1 MAKSILQPLLFLCIS
16 VITFLVSY
24 LLATTVQ
31 VGTIAEGGLSLIMIV
46 MFLSFFIHWVMFIP
60 SYLFQTEKF
69 YDLTGTLTYLTV
81 VWFTYMLSNS
91 AGELKIGNLILA
103 LLISIWAVRL
113 GSFLFLRIHKA
124 GEDKRFRTIKPSA
137 SQFFMTWTL
146 QGFWVSICSMC
157 ALTAISS
164 EVGVI
169 INIFFYIGFALFLIG
184 FSIEIVADNQK
195 NTFRSLEENKD
206 KFITSGLWAKSRHPN
221 YFGEIMLWTAIAL
234 IALPSLGGAQYL
246 TLISPFFTYILLVH
260 ISGVRMLEDMG
271 NKKWGHLEEYKN
283 YKNKTPR
290 IIPKF

>member
-1 MAKSILQPLLFLCIS
+1 MKWYVNLLISI
-16 VITFLVSY
+16 
-24 LLATTVQ
+24 
-31 VGTIAEGGLSLIMIV
+31 IV
-46 MFLSFFIHWVMFIP
+46 FFIAIGIAYLTGSYIVYNAVILAFLIQWVAYIP
-60 SYLFQTEKF
+60 AYTFQTEKF
-69 YDLTGTLTYLTV
+69 YDLTGTLTYLSV
-81 VWFTYMLSNS
+81 VWFTYMLSNQL
-91 AGELKIGNLILA
+91 GELKIGNLILA

-124 GEDKRFRTIKPSA
+124 GEDKRFRKIKPSA

-164 EVGVI
+164 EIGVI
-169 INIFFYIGFALFLIG
+169 INIFFYIGFLLFLIG

-221 YFGEIMLWTAIAL
+221 YFGEIMLWTAIAI

-246 TLISPFFTYILLVH
+246 TLISPIFTYILLVH

-271 NKKWGHLEEYKN
+271 NKKWGHLEEYKD
-283 YKNKTPR
+283 YKEKTPR

>member
-1 MAKSILQPLLFLCIS
+1 MKWYVNLLISIIVF
-16 VITFLVSY
+16 F
-24 LLATTVQ
+24 
-31 VGTIAEGGLSLIMIV
+31 VGTGIAYLTGSYIVLNAVILAFLIQ
-46 MFLSFFIHWVMFIP
+46 WVAYIP
-60 SYLFQTEKF
+60 AYTFQTEKF

-91 AGELKIGNLILA
+91 AAEPKIGNLILA
-103 LLISIWAVRL
+103 SLISIWAVRL

-157 ALTAISS
+157 ALTAMSS
-164 EVGVI
+164 EMGVATI
-169 INIFFYIGFALFLIG
+169 WYSGNLGEISVNIFFCIGVVLFLIG

-221 YFGEIMLWTAIAL
+221 YFGEIILWTAIAL

-246 TLISPFFTYILLVH
+246 TLISPIFTYILLVH

-271 NKKWGHLEEYKN
+271 NKKWGHLEEYKD
-283 YKNKTPR
+283 YKDKTPR
-290 IIPKF
+290 IIPRF

>member
-1 MAKSILQPLLFLCIS
+1 MKWYVNLLISI
-16 VITFLVSY
+16 
-24 LLATTVQ
+24 
-31 VGTIAEGGLSLIMIV
+31 IV
-46 MFLSFFIHWVMFIP
+46 FFIATGIAYLTGSYIVLNAVILAFLIQWVAYIP
-60 SYLFQTEKF
+60 AYTFQTEKF

-246 TLISPFFTYILLVH
+246 TLISPIFTYILLVH

-271 NKKWGHLEEYKN
+271 NKKWGHLQEYRD
-283 YKNKTPR
+283 YKDKTPR

>member
-1 MAKSILQPLLFLCIS
+1 MKWYVNLLISIIVF
-16 VITFLVSY
+16 F
-24 LLATTVQ
+24 
-31 VGTIAEGGLSLIMIV
+31 VGTGIAYLTGSYIVLNAVILAFLIQ
-46 MFLSFFIHWVMFIP
+46 WVAYIP
-60 SYLFQTEKF
+60 AYTFQTEKF

-246 TLISPFFTYILLVH
+246 TLISPIFTYILLVH

-271 NKKWGHLEEYKN
+271 NKKWGHLQEYRD
-283 YKNKTPR
+283 YKDKTPR

>member
-1 MAKSILQPLLFLCIS
+1 MKWHINLLISIIVF
-16 VITFLVSY
+16 F
-24 LLATTVQ
+24 
-31 VGTIAEGGLSLIMIV
+31 VGTGIAYLTGSYIVFNAVILAFLIQ
-46 MFLSFFIHWVMFIP
+46 WVAYIP
-60 SYLFQTEKF
+60 AYTFQTEKF

-91 AGELKIGNLILA
+91 AGELKVGNLILA

-164 EVGVI
+164 EVGVVV
-169 INIFFYIGFALFLIG
+169 NIFFYIGFALFLIG
-184 FSIEIVADNQK
+184 FSIEVIADNQK

-206 KFITSGLWAKSRHPN
+206 KFIANGLWAKSRHPN
-221 YFGEIMLWTAIAL
+221 YFGEIMLWTGIAL
-234 IALPSLGGAQYL
+234 IALPSLSGTQYL
-246 TLISPFFTYILLVH
+246 TLISPVFTYILLVH

-283 YKNKTPR
+283 YKDKTPR
-290 IIPKF
+290 IIPKL

>member
-1 MAKSILQPLLFLCIS
+1 MKWYVNLLISIIVF
-16 VITFLVSY
+16 F
-24 LLATTVQ
+24 
-31 VGTIAEGGLSLIMIV
+31 VGTGIAYLTGSYIVFNAVILAFLIQ
-46 MFLSFFIHWVMFIP
+46 WVAYIP
-60 SYLFQTEKF
+60 AYTFQTEKF

-164 EVGVI
+164 EVGVVV
-169 INIFFYIGFALFLIG
+169 NIFFYIGFALFLIG
-184 FSIEIVADNQK
+184 FSIEVIADNQK

-206 KFITSGLWAKSRHPN
+206 KFIATGLWAKSRHPN
-221 YFGEIMLWTAIAL
+221 YFGEIMLWTGIAL
-234 IALPSLGGAQYL
+234 IALPSLSGTQYL
-246 TLISPFFTYILLVH
+246 TLISPVFTYILLVH

-283 YKNKTPR
+283 YKDKTPR
-290 IIPKF
+290 IIPKL

>member
-1 MAKSILQPLLFLCIS
+1 MKWHINLLISI
-16 VITFLVSY
+16 
-24 LLATTVQ
+24 
-31 VGTIAEGGLSLIMIV
+31 IV
-46 MFLSFFIHWVMFIP
+46 FFIGTGIAYLTGSYIVLNAVILAFLIQWVAYIP
-60 SYLFQTEKF
+60 AYTFQTEKF

-164 EVGVI
+164 EVGVVV
-169 INIFFYIGFALFLIG
+169 NIFFYIGFALFLIG
-184 FSIEIVADNQK
+184 FSIEVIADNQK

-206 KFITSGLWAKSRHPN
+206 KFIATGLWAKSRHPN

-234 IALPSLGGAQYL
+234 IALSSLGGAQYL
-246 TLISPFFTYILLVH
+246 TLISPIFTYVLLVH

-271 NKKWGHLEEYKN
+271 NKKWGHLEEYKD
-283 YKNKTPR
+283 YKDKTPR

>member
-1 MAKSILQPLLFLCIS
+1 MKWYVNLLISIIVF
-16 VITFLVSY
+16 F
-24 LLATTVQ
+24 
-31 VGTIAEGGLSLIMIV
+31 VGTGIAYLTGSYIVLNAVILAFLIQ
-46 MFLSFFIHWVMFIP
+46 WVAYIP
-60 SYLFQTEKF
+60 AYTFQTEKF

-91 AGELKIGNLILA
+91 AAEPKIGNLILA
-103 LLISIWAVRL
+103 SLISIWAVRL

-164 EVGVI
+164 EVGVVV
-169 INIFFYIGFALFLIG
+169 NIFFYIGFALFLIG
-184 FSIEIVADNQK
+184 FSIEVIADNQK

-206 KFITSGLWAKSRHPN
+206 KFIATGLWAKSRHPN

-246 TLISPFFTYILLVH
+246 TLISPIFTYILLVH

-271 NKKWGHLEEYKN
+271 NKKWGHLEEYKI
-283 YKNKTPR
+283 YKDKTPR

>member
-1 MAKSILQPLLFLCIS
+1 MKWYVNLLISIIVF
-16 VITFLVSY
+16 F
-24 LLATTVQ
+24 
-31 VGTIAEGGLSLIMIV
+31 VGTGIAYLTGSYIVLNAVILAFLIQ
-46 MFLSFFIHWVMFIP
+46 WVAYIP
-60 SYLFQTEKF
+60 AYTFQTEKF

-164 EVGVI
+164 EVSVVV
-169 INIFFYIGFALFLIG
+169 NIFFYIGSALFLIG
-184 FSIEIVADNQK
+184 FSIEVIADNQK

-206 KFITSGLWAKSRHPN
+206 KFIATGLWAQSRHPN
-221 YFGEIMLWTAIAL
+221 YFGEIMLWTGIAL
-234 IALPSLGGAQYL
+234 MALPSLSDTQYL
-246 TLISPFFTYILLVH
+246 TLISPVFTYILLVH

-271 NKKWGHLEEYKN
+271 NKKWGHLQEYKD
-283 YKNKTPR
+283 YKDKTPR
-290 IIPKF
+290 IIPKL

>member
-1 MAKSILQPLLFLCIS
+1 MKWYVNLLISIIVF
-16 VITFLVSY
+16 F
-24 LLATTVQ
+24 
-31 VGTIAEGGLSLIMIV
+31 VGTGIAYLTGSYIVLNAVILAFLIQ
-46 MFLSFFIHWVMFIP
+46 WVAYIP
-60 SYLFQTEKF
+60 AYTFQTEKF

-91 AGELKIGNLILA
+91 AAEPKIGNLILA
-103 LLISIWAVRL
+103 SLISIWAVRL

-246 TLISPFFTYILLVH
+246 TLISPVFTYILLVH

-271 NKKWGHLEEYKN
+271 NKKWGHLQEYRD
-283 YKNKTPR
+283 YKDKTPR

>member
-1 MAKSILQPLLFLCIS
+1 MKWYINLLISIIVF
-16 VITFLVSY
+16 F
-24 LLATTVQ
+24 
-31 VGTIAEGGLSLIMIV
+31 VGTGIAYLTGSYIVLNAVILAFLIQ
-46 MFLSFFIHWVMFIP
+46 WVAYIP
-60 SYLFQTEKF
+60 AYTFQTEKF

-91 AGELKIGNLILA
+91 AAEPKIGNLILA
-103 LLISIWAVRL
+103 SLISIWAVRL

-184 FSIEIVADNQK
+184 FSIEIIADNQK

-234 IALPSLGGAQYL
+234 IAVPSLGGAQYL
-246 TLISPFFTYILLVH
+246 TLISPVFTYILLVH

-283 YKNKTPR
+283 YKDKTPR

>member
-1 MAKSILQPLLFLCIS
+1 MKWYINLLISIIVF
-16 VITFLVSY
+16 F
-24 LLATTVQ
+24 
-31 VGTIAEGGLSLIMIV
+31 VGTGIAYLTGSYIVLNAVILAFLIQ
-46 MFLSFFIHWVMFIP
+46 WVAYIP
-60 SYLFQTEKF
+60 AYTFQTEKF

-206 KFITSGLWAKSRHPN
+206 KFIATGLWAQSRHPN

-246 TLISPFFTYILLVH
+246 TLISPIFTYILLVH

-271 NKKWGHLEEYKN
+271 NKKWGHLQEYKD
-283 YKNKTPR
+283 YKDKTPR
-290 IIPKF
+290 IIPKLYGLMPRIGLYA